1 MTDEDIPL
9 CVDRALWIAGEGN
22 NETVSASKARGN
34 ARLVWL
40 ELRIHVLHTGGQGE
54 AMVAGEL
61 LGDHAQLPPVM
72 RDVHGFLR
80 VDARPDNM
88 AVFAAV
94 VVVAKD
100 NSARLPGKPQLFSGA
115 LD

>member
-1 MTDEDIPL
+1 MYVIYDGSTG
-9 CVDRALWIAGEGN
+9 CVKSDPWAGRA
-22 NETVSASKARGN
+22 
-34 ARLVWL
+34 WL
-40 ELRIHVLHTGGQGE
+40 EVRIHVLHTGAQGE
-54 AMVAGEL
+54 AMVAGEF
-61 LGDHAQLPPVM
+61 LGDPAQFPPVM

-94 VVVAKD
+94 VADAKD
-100 NSARLPGKPQLFSGA
+100 NSARLPGKPQLLSGA

>member
-1 MTDEDIPL
+1 
-9 CVDRALWIAGEGN
+9 
-22 NETVSASKARGN
+22 
-34 ARLVWL
+34 
-40 ELRIHVLHTGGQGE
+40 
-54 AMVAGEL
+54 MVAGEF
-61 LGDHAQLPPVM
+61 LGDPAQLPPIM

-94 VVVAKD
+94 VVDAKD
-100 NSARLPGKPQLFSGA
+100 DSARLPGKPQLFSGA